1 MEESV
6 DIDAAIKAA
15 KDIRLKYRKGTLNPL
30 SLLPEPKAKL
40 KAALKDRMRLLA
52 GVYISLASFV
62 EDGDV
67 LFAERNPKSKKTKR
81 IYLKVLEDME
91 TAQKELRRF
100 KLLE

>member
-1 MEESV
+1 MEENE
-6 DIDAAIKAA
+6 DIDAAIRAA

-52 GVYISLASFV
+52 GAYISLAGFV
-62 EDGDV
+62 EDDDV
-67 LFAERNPKSKKTKR
+67 LFAERNPRSKKTKR

>member
-1 MEESV
+1 MEENE
-6 DIDAAIKAA
+6 DIDAVLKAA

-52 GVYISLASFV
+52 GAYISLAGFV
-62 EDGDV
+62 EDDDV
-67 LFAERNPKSKKTKR
+67 LFAERNPRSKKTKR